1 MMYNYIIWGIIIL
14 STIVI
19 IVFLNILIGWIHF
32 KYFRKCPYCNHRM
45 KYQYK
50 RLDKDGDIE
59 CYVFRCPHCGA
70 FENVTPI
77 EMIREE
83 YDTK

>member
-1 MMYNYIIWGIIIL
+1 MMAFILLVIIIL
-14 STIVI
+14 AIIVI
-19 IVFLNILIGWIHF
+19 AVFLDILTGWIHF

-59 CYVFRCPHCGA
+59 CYVFHCSHCGA
-70 FENVTPI
+70 FENVTPL

-83 YDTK
+83 YDTE

>member
-1 MMYNYIIWGIIIL
+1 MMAFILLVIIIL
-14 STIVI
+14 AIIVI
-19 IVFLNILIGWIHF
+19 AVFLDILTGWIHF

-59 CYVFRCPHCGA
+59 CYVFHCFHCGA
-70 FENVTPI
+70 FENVTPL